1 MDMSK
6 DFTNHSYG
14 YAQKFTDNYPF
25 FSYFFIRIY
34 PNLSDFYPNF
44 SVFL

>member
-25 FSYFFIRIY
+25 FSEFLYISRFFFVSLHPKIRCT
-34 PNLSDFYPNF
+34 
-44 SVFL
+44 